1 MDENKYLL
9 WFSRVVWAGIAANC
23 LLAGFALVAPVTVT
37 ELVGLPMAEPL
48 VWPRFASFLLLLLSG
63 FYVPAARDPL
73 GNHYNSV
80 WTVAC
85 RVGGVVFFSIVG
97 GNYIAFALFD
107 LTFGLPEGILLWL
120 GYSTASKQK

>member
-1 MDENKYLL
+1 MDDNKYLL

-23 LLAGFALVAPVTVT
+23 LLAGFALVAPVTVI

-63 FYVPAARDPL
+63 FYVAAARDPL
-73 GNHYNSV
+73 GNLYTSV

-107 LTFGLPEGILLWL
+107 LTFGLPEAILLWRGL
-120 GYSTASKQK
+120 SAAQNQK